1 MVLATIINFT
11 LIGIEYL
18 EPFLKIDLI
27 KIKIYVEYL
36 TNILN
41 YLHIINIRI
50 KSKLKQGKT
59 FKNN

>member
-1 MVLATIINFT
+1 MVLETIINFT